1 MSDKI
6 ISCVISCYNEEENIL
21 ALLNQ
26 IKSNELEK
34 RIEFIIV
41 NNGST
46 DSSWNVIL
54 QNKKSFPEI
63 KFINVKEDLGWGNGV
78 TEGLKH
84 ANCKFIGWIH
94 GDLQYDMKILFQVMD
109 VLENSENQ
117 NHNVL
122 IKGRRAKRKFSEDFF
137 TVTMSVIASILLR
150 KVFIDI
156 NAQPSFFSREILKNF
171 YNVPKDLMLDL
182 YIYNLISKM
191 KDKKI
196 IRIPVIQKERE
207 KGQSSWNKNFS
218 SKFLLSYKMLK
229 GIIKLI

>member
-34 RIEFIIV
+34 KIEFIIV

-122 IKGRRAKRKFSEDFF
+122 IKGRRAKRKLSEDFF
-137 TVTMSVIASILLR
+137 TVTMSIIASILLR

-156 NAQPSFFSREILKNF
+156 NAQPSFFSREVLKNF

-182 YIYNLISKM
+182 YVYNL
-191 KDKKI
+191 
-196 IRIPVIQKERE
+196 QL
-207 KGQSSWNKNFS
+207 G
-218 SKFLLSYKMLK
+218 
-229 GIIKLI
+229 

>member
-1 MSDKI
+1 MVDKI

-34 RIEFIIV
+34 KIEFIIV

-156 NAQPSFFSREILKNF
+156 NAQPSFFSREVLKNF
-171 YNVPKDLMLDL
+171 YNVPKDSMLDL
-182 YIYNLISKM
+182 YVYNLISKM

>member
-122 IKGRRAKRKFSEDFF
+122 IKGRRAKRKLSEDFF
-137 TVTMSVIASILLR
+137 TVTMSIIASILLR

-156 NAQPSFFSREILKNF
+156 NAQPSFFSREVLKNF

-182 YIYNLISKM
+182 YVYNLISKM

>member
-1 MSDKI
+1 MVDKI

-34 RIEFIIV
+34 KIEFIIV

-156 NAQPSFFSREILKNF
+156 NAQPSFFSREVLKNF

-182 YIYNLISKM
+182 YVYNLISKM

>member
-1 MSDKI
+1 MVDKI

-34 RIEFIIV
+34 KIEFIIV

-182 YIYNLISKM
+182 Y
-191 KDKKI
+191 KK
-196 IRIPVIQKERE
+196 
-207 KGQSSWNKNFS
+207 KGKKANRHGIKIFPLNF
-218 SKFLLSYKMLK
+218 Y
-229 GIIKLI
+229 

>member
-1 MSDKI
+1 MVDKI

-34 RIEFIIV
+34 KIEFIIV

-196 IRIPVIQKERE
+196 IRIPVIQKERD

>member
-156 NAQPSFFSREILKNF
+156 NAQPSFFSREVLKNF

-182 YIYNLISKM
+182 YVYNLISKM